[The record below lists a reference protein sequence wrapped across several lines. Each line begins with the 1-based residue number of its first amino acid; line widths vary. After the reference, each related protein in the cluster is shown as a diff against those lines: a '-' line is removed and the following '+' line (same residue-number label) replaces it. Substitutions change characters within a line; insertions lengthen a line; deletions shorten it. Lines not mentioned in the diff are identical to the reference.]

1 MRQNY
6 KRLLAALVLMSATQ
20 TSSVVQAEG
29 IRLVGPSGEVQSS
42 PSYAEDIERALPA
55 PPANTQPS
63 RFFGPTGENQTLWS
77 IASELRPSRGVTVQ
91 QTLLA
96 IYRINPQAFENQN
109 IHELIPGSRL
119 RVPSLEQV
127 QSATTAQAVAIMKAH
142 EAKLKQPKPTNRA
155 TPAQRVTEQPK
166 PQIKVEP
173 KPAAKP
179 ETVAATEPKPTPKTI
194 PVIPAPPVTT
204 SPQGEKQV
212 SALKDKLQGSQSE
225 LESLEAKNHRLRLM
239 LSEVQ
244 SEVETLKSELND
256 EERIRSEVEKLLA
269 EERQRLAEQQRMQPS
284 TMDKILSNGWLVGL
298 AALIPGALIALLVVM
313 LLGRRSKAK
322 EEDAA
327 AQEQKNVDPLAAP
340 IGLAA
345 ADELDEEL
353 TLDDELFAD
362 EDINTQSLQ
371 EEKSD
376 LEEDVFANLDDEE
389 LDFNL
394 EGDDDPFADIGDD
407 GDLDVGLDEF
417 ESSNNGIQVNGEEKA
432 LGLEEMERALDE
444 VAPELEVLDDDESG
458 FDLSDDANEKSD
470 SLSDDAFAE
479 LLAADEPSEELPS
492 DTVDQDMLDDL
503 FAELGNDDFDLDT
516 DEPEL
521 KQPVSDDDFSVGEA
535 SDDDIDKLL
544 AQYEQP
550 ASESEVREADA
561 NEGPVLDENSTELLD
576 ELIDF
581 DEDDTDEFDPLNELE
596 AISGFEGDDSIE
608 ELDADSTD
616 LLDELIDDVT
626 SELDEETEA
635 DLDPFDDLIREDES
649 PEQNKSE
656 EEELLKSLGF
666 GESDADEKPSPVV
679 ESEQTHE
686 DQDIESGLDIDAL
699 LSESQPDTQQAV
711 EDQPLTEPEA
721 TSEPFSSD
729 EFLGDL
735 EDLSPENDPLMSEL
749 DDLFES
755 DSEELLPTEQEK
767 ADFSAELDALFDSED
782 DLPQQVEKTQ
792 AEIEE
797 ASSLQQE
804 ATDTDSTQEPSVE
817 SDAEVQPH
825 VEQEEDIP
833 AFTPTPNTIENEFG
847 VPQEEDWLLDEPELE
862 PETESTN
869 DSEEEFNFDE
879 LDLPEFSEEDALAS
893 MAGEPA
899 LETSESVESEQ
910 VEAGLPTESE
920 DEFNFDE
927 LDLPEFSEEDAL
939 ASMADE
945 PELETSES
953 VKPEQVE
960 ADLSAESEEEFNFD
974 ELDLPEFSEEDAL
987 VSMAGEPAL
996 ETSESVK
1003 PEQVEA
1009 DLPTESEEEFN
1020 FDELDLP
1027 EFSEEDALASMAGGP
1042 ALETSESVE
1051 PEQVEADLPT
1061 ESEDEFNFDELD
1073 LPEFSEEDALASMTD
1088 EPELETSES
1097 VEPEQVEAD
1106 LPTESEDEF
1115 NFDELDLPEFS
1126 EEDALASMADEP
1138 ELETSESV
1146 EPEQV
1151 EADLPAES
1159 EDEFNFDE
1167 LDLPEFSEEDALASM
1182 VDEPELETS
1191 ESIELEQVEAD
1202 LPTESEEEFNFDE
1215 LDLPEFS
1222 EEDALASMEE
1232 EPELPSSETADI
1244 EPISGED
1251 EELSFDDQDLPEFN
1265 EEDVLASMNEGAS
1278 GSPKVEAETSRPAI
1292 QADNDHDALFEVFA
1306 QQNGFDTDPE
1316 VQPTAT
1322 EGEPLSNLDDESSMA
1337 NLLAEDANSEVFE
1350 GKLDSDTIASAGMD
1364 FETML
1369 DVGDDWD
1376 GFKPAADNVSST
1388 EEVPEDQRDV
1398 WNSSDALSQP
1408 EIAQENW
1415 AEQSDLD
1422 DFDPKK
1428 NQFMTI
1434 DELMAQVDR
1443 EGGEFEEEDLK
1454 LDVGLN
1460 EFPDVIGEIGD
1471 IDVDSN
1477 AEAAGKLD
1485 LAKIYL
1491 EMNDSQGAIK
1501 LLEEA
1506 IVYGEDDIRREA
1518 KSLIDAING
1527 R

>member
-127 QSATTAQAVAIMKAH
+127 QSATTEQAVAIMKAH

-173 KPAAKP
+173 KPVAPKP
-179 ETVAATEPKPTPKTI
+179 ETTVAAEPKPVQKTI
-194 PVIPAPPVTT
+194 PVIPAPPVNT

-225 LESLEAKNHRLRLM
+225 LESLEEKNHRLRLM

-244 SEVETLKSELND
+244 SEVETLKNELND

-284 TMDKILSNGWLVGL
+284 TVDKILSNGWLVGL
-298 AALIPGALIALLVVM
+298 AALIPGALLALLVVM
-313 LLGRRSKAK
+313 LLGRRSKNK
-322 EEDAA
+322 EEEPA
-327 AQEQKNVDPLAAP
+327 AQSPQETDPLAAP

-345 ADELDEEL
+345 TDELDEEL

-362 EDINTQSLQ
+362 EDINTQATQ
-371 EEKSD
+371 EEKPD

-394 EGDDDPFADIGDD
+394 EGDDDPFAGIGDD

-444 VAPELEVLDDDESG
+444 VAPELEVLDDDEAG
-458 FDLSDDANEKSD
+458 FDLSDDTNEKAD

-479 LLAADEPSEELPS
+479 LLAADEPSEELSS

-521 KQPVSDDDFSVGEA
+521 KQPVSDDDFSAGEA

-550 ASESEVREADA
+550 VTESTEVEGDASEDA
-561 NEGPVLDENSTELLD
+561 VLDENSTDLLD

-581 DEDDTDEFDPLNELE
+581 DEDETDDEFDPLNELE
-596 AISGFEGDDSIE
+596 ALSGFEGDDSIE

-616 LLDELIDDVT
+616 LLDEIIDDVT
-626 SELDEETEA
+626 PELDEETGTETE
-635 DLDPFDDLIREDES
+635 LDPFDDLIREDES
-649 PEQNKSE
+649 PAQNKSQ
-656 EEELLKSLGF
+656 EEELLASLGF
-666 GESDADEKPSPVV
+666 GEPDGDEKPSSIA
-679 ESEQTHE
+679 ESEPAHE
-686 DQDIESGLDIDAL
+686 EPEIESGLDIDAL
-699 LSESQPDTQQAV
+699 LSDSQPDPQQTAP
-711 EDQPLTEPEA
+711 EQPLTEPETA
-721 TSEPFSSD
+721 SEPFSSD

-755 DSEELLPTEQEK
+755 DSEELQPTEQEK
-767 ADFSAELDALFDSED
+767 ADFSAELDALFDTED
-782 DLPQQVEKTQ
+782 DLTQQQVEEPQ

-797 ASSLQQE
+797 SSPQ
-804 ATDTDSTQEPSVE
+804 
-817 SDAEVQPH
+817 
-825 VEQEEDIP
+825 QEEDANSKSTQDASVEPDAKVPPQVDTEEDAP
-833 AFTPTPNTIENEFG
+833 AFTPTPNTVENEFG

-862 PETESTN
+862 SDTQPEQEQNSGNKSEPESSELASETDSATN
-869 DSEEEFNFDE
+869 AEEEFNFDE
-879 LDLPEFSEEDALAS
+879 LELPEFGEEDALASMADESALDESESIEPERSEAESATEAEEEFDFDELELPEFSEEDALAS
-893 MAGEPA
+893 MAGEPT
-899 LETSESVESEQ
+899 LDEPESIEPERSEAESAT
-910 VEAGLPTESE
+910 EAEE
-920 DEFNFDE
+920 EFDFDE
-927 LDLPEFSEEDAL
+927 LE
-939 ASMADE
+939 
-945 PELETSES
+945 
-953 VKPEQVE
+953 
-960 ADLSAESEEEFNFD
+960 
-974 ELDLPEFSEEDAL
+974 
-987 VSMAGEPAL
+987 
-996 ETSESVK
+996 
-1003 PEQVEA
+1003 
-1009 DLPTESEEEFN
+1009 
-1020 FDELDLP
+1020 LP
-1027 EFSEEDALASMAGGP
+1027 EFSEEDALASMAGEP
-1042 ALETSESVE
+1042 TLDEPESIEPERSEAESVT
-1051 PEQVEADLPT
+1051 EA
-1061 ESEDEFNFDELD
+1061 EEEFDFDEL
-1073 LPEFSEEDALASMTD
+1073 E
-1088 EPELETSES
+1088 
-1097 VEPEQVEAD
+1097 
-1106 LPTESEDEF
+1106 
-1115 NFDELDLPEFS
+1115 LPEFS
-1126 EEDALASMADEP
+1126 EEDALASMAGEPTLDEP
-1138 ELETSESV
+1138 ESI
-1146 EPEQV
+1146 EPERS
-1151 EADLPAES
+1151 EAES
-1159 EDEFNFDE
+1159 ATEAEEEFDFDE
-1167 LDLPEFSEEDALASM
+1167 LE
-1182 VDEPELETS
+1182 
-1191 ESIELEQVEAD
+1191 
-1202 LPTESEEEFNFDE
+1202 
-1215 LDLPEFS
+1215 LPEFS

-1265 EEDVLASMNEGAS
+1265 EEDVLASMNESA
-1278 GSPKVEAETSRPAI
+1278 PETPNVETETSRPTL

-1306 QQNGFDTDPE
+1306 QQNGFDTEPE

-1322 EGEPLSNLDDESSMA
+1322 EGEPLSDLDDESSMA
-1337 NLLAEDANSEVFE
+1337 NLLAEDASSEVFE
-1350 GKLDSDTIASAGMD
+1350 GQLDSDTIASAGMD

-1376 GFKPAADNVSST
+1376 GFKPAADSVSST
-1388 EEVPEDQRDV
+1388 EDVPEDQRDV

-1434 DELMAQVDR
+1434 DELMAQVDK

-1471 IDVDSN
+1471 VDVDSN

>member
-127 QSATTAQAVAIMKAH
+127 QSATTEQAVAIMKAH

-173 KPAAKP
+173 KPVAPKP
-179 ETVAATEPKPTPKTI
+179 ETTVAAEPKPVQKTI
-194 PVIPAPPVTT
+194 PVIPAPPVNT

-225 LESLEAKNHRLRLM
+225 LESLEEKNHRLRLM

-244 SEVETLKSELND
+244 SEVETLKNELND

-284 TMDKILSNGWLVGL
+284 TIDKILSNGWLVGL
-298 AALIPGALIALLVVM
+298 AALIPGALLALLVVM
-313 LLGRRSKAK
+313 LLGRRSKNK
-322 EEDAA
+322 EEEPDEQSP
-327 AQEQKNVDPLAAP
+327 QETDPLAAP

-345 ADELDEEL
+345 TDELDEEL

-362 EDINTQSLQ
+362 EDINTQATQ
-371 EEKSD
+371 EEKPD

-394 EGDDDPFADIGDD
+394 EGDDDPFAGIGDD

-444 VAPELEVLDDDESG
+444 VAPELEVLDDDEAG
-458 FDLSDDANEKSD
+458 FDLSDDTNEKAD

-479 LLAADEPSEELPS
+479 LLAADEPSEELAS

-521 KQPVSDDDFSVGEA
+521 KQPVSDDDFSAGEA

-550 ASESEVREADA
+550 VTEPTEVEGDASEDA
-561 NEGPVLDENSTELLD
+561 VLDENSTDLLD

-581 DEDDTDEFDPLNELE
+581 DEDETDDEFDPLNELE
-596 AISGFEGDDSIE
+596 ALSGFEGDDSIE

-626 SELDEETEA
+626 PELDEETGTETE
-635 DLDPFDDLIREDES
+635 LDPFDDLIREDES
-649 PEQNKSE
+649 PAQTKSE
-656 EEELLKSLGF
+656 EEELLASLGF
-666 GESDADEKPSPVV
+666 GEPDGDEKPSSIAD
-679 ESEQTHE
+679 SEPAHE
-686 DQDIESGLDIDAL
+686 EPEIESGLDIDAL
-699 LSESQPDTQQAV
+699 LSDSQPDPQQTAP
-711 EDQPLTEPEA
+711 EQPLTEPE
-721 TSEPFSSD
+721 TDSEPFSSD

-749 DDLFES
+749 DYLFES
-755 DSEELLPTEQEK
+755 DSEELQPTEQEN
-767 ADFSAELDALFDSED
+767 ADFSAELDALFDTED
-782 DLPQQVEKTQ
+782 DLAQQQVEEPQ

-797 ASSLQQE
+797 SSPQ
-804 ATDTDSTQEPSVE
+804 
-817 SDAEVQPH
+817 
-825 VEQEEDIP
+825 QEEDANSKSTQDASVEPDAKVPPQVETVEDAP
-833 AFTPTPNTIENEFG
+833 AFTPTPNTVENEFG

-862 PETESTN
+862 SETQPEQEQNSGNKSEPESSELASETDSATN
-869 DSEEEFNFDE
+869 AEEEFNFDE
-879 LDLPEFSEEDALAS
+879 LELPEFSEEDALAS

-899 LETSESVESEQ
+899 FDDPESIEPESSEAESATAAE
-910 VEAGLPTESE
+910 E
-920 DEFNFDE
+920 EFDFDE

-945 PELETSES
+945 PVFGEPES
-953 VKPEQVE
+953 VEPERSE
-960 ADLSAESEEEFNFD
+960 AESATEAEEEFDFD
-974 ELDLPEFSEEDAL
+974 ELE
-987 VSMAGEPAL
+987 
-996 ETSESVK
+996 
-1003 PEQVEA
+1003 
-1009 DLPTESEEEFN
+1009 
-1020 FDELDLP
+1020 LP
-1027 EFSEEDALASMAGGP
+1027 EFSEEDALASMAGEP
-1042 ALETSESVE
+1042 TFDDPESIE
-1051 PEQVEADLPT
+1051 PESSEAESAT
-1061 ESEDEFNFDELD
+1061 EAEEEFDFDELE
-1073 LPEFSEEDALASMTD
+1073 LPEFG
-1088 EPELETSES
+1088 
-1097 VEPEQVEAD
+1097 
-1106 LPTESEDEF
+1106 
-1115 NFDELDLPEFS
+1115 
-1126 EEDALASMADEP
+1126 EEDALASMADESA
-1138 ELETSESV
+1138 L
-1146 EPEQV
+1146 
-1151 EADLPAES
+1151 
-1159 EDEFNFDE
+1159 DE
-1167 LDLPEFSEEDALASM
+1167 
-1182 VDEPELETS
+1182 S
-1191 ESIELEQVEAD
+1191 ESIEPERSEAESA
-1202 LPTESEEEFNFDE
+1202 TEAEEEFDFDE

-1232 EPELPSSETADI
+1232 EPKLPSSETADI

-1265 EEDVLASMNEGAS
+1265 EEDVLASMNESA
-1278 GSPKVEAETSRPAI
+1278 PETPNVEAETSRPTL

-1306 QQNGFDTDPE
+1306 QQNGFDTEPE

-1322 EGEPLSNLDDESSMA
+1322 EGEPLSDLDDESSMA
-1337 NLLAEDANSEVFE
+1337 NLLAEDASSEVFE
-1350 GKLDSDTIASAGMD
+1350 GQLDSDTIASAGMD

-1376 GFKPAADNVSST
+1376 GFKLAADSVSSAD
-1388 EEVPEDQRDV
+1388 EVPEDQRDV

-1434 DELMAQVDR
+1434 DELMAQVDK

-1471 IDVDSN
+1471 VDVDSN

>member
-127 QSATTAQAVAIMKAH
+127 QSATTEQAVAIMKAH

-173 KPAAKP
+173 KPVAPKP
-179 ETVAATEPKPTPKTI
+179 ETTVAAEPKPVQKTI
-194 PVIPAPPVTT
+194 PVIPAPPVNT

-225 LESLEAKNHRLRLM
+225 LESLEEKNHRLRLM

-244 SEVETLKSELND
+244 SEVETLKNELND

-284 TMDKILSNGWLVGL
+284 TIDKILSNGWLVGL
-298 AALIPGALIALLVVM
+298 AALIPGALLALLVVM
-313 LLGRRSKAK
+313 LLGRRSKNK
-322 EEDAA
+322 EEEPAEQSP
-327 AQEQKNVDPLAAP
+327 QETDPLAAP

-345 ADELDEEL
+345 TDELDEEL

-362 EDINTQSLQ
+362 EDINTQATQ
-371 EEKSD
+371 EEKPD

-394 EGDDDPFADIGDD
+394 EGDDDPFAGIGDD

-444 VAPELEVLDDDESG
+444 VAPELEVLDDDEAG
-458 FDLSDDANEKSD
+458 FDLSDDTNEKAD

-521 KQPVSDDDFSVGEA
+521 KQPVSDDDFSAGEA

-550 ASESEVREADA
+550 VTESTEVEGDVSEDA
-561 NEGPVLDENSTELLD
+561 VLDENSTDLLD

-581 DEDDTDEFDPLNELE
+581 DEDETDDEFDPLNELE
-596 AISGFEGDDSIE
+596 ALSGFEGDDSIE

-626 SELDEETEA
+626 SELDEETGTETE
-635 DLDPFDDLIREDES
+635 LDPFDDLIREDES
-649 PEQNKSE
+649 PAQNKSE
-656 EEELLKSLGF
+656 EEELLASLGF
-666 GESDADEKPSPVV
+666 GEPDGEEKPSSIA
-679 ESEQTHE
+679 ESEPTHE
-686 DQDIESGLDIDAL
+686 EPEIESGLDIDAL
-699 LSESQPDTQQAV
+699 LSDSQPDPQQTAP
-711 EDQPLTEPEA
+711 EQPLTEPKTA
-721 TSEPFSSD
+721 SEPFSSD

-755 DSEELLPTEQEK
+755 DSEELQPTEQEK
-767 ADFSAELDALFDSED
+767 ADFSAELDALFDTED
-782 DLPQQVEKTQ
+782 DLAQQQVEEPQ

-797 ASSLQQE
+797 SSPQ
-804 ATDTDSTQEPSVE
+804 
-817 SDAEVQPH
+817 
-825 VEQEEDIP
+825 QEEDANSKSTQDASVEPDAKVPPQVETEEDAP
-833 AFTPTPNTIENEFG
+833 AFTPTPNTVENEFG

-862 PETESTN
+862 SETQPEQEQNSGNKSEPESSELASETESATN
-869 DSEEEFNFDE
+869 AEEEFDFDELDLPEFSEEDALASMADEPAFDDPESIEPERSEAESATEAEEELDFDELELPEFSEEDALASMAGEPTLDESESIEPERSEADSATEAEDEFNFDE

-893 MAGEPA
+893 MAGEPT
-899 LETSESVESEQ
+899 LDESDSIEPERSEAESAT
-910 VEAGLPTESE
+910 EAEE
-920 DEFNFDE
+920 EFDFDE
-927 LDLPEFSEEDAL
+927 LE
-939 ASMADE
+939 
-945 PELETSES
+945 
-953 VKPEQVE
+953 
-960 ADLSAESEEEFNFD
+960 
-974 ELDLPEFSEEDAL
+974 
-987 VSMAGEPAL
+987 
-996 ETSESVK
+996 
-1003 PEQVEA
+1003 
-1009 DLPTESEEEFN
+1009 
-1020 FDELDLP
+1020 LP
-1027 EFSEEDALASMAGGP
+1027 EFSEEDALASMAGEP
-1042 ALETSESVE
+1042 TFDDPESIE
-1051 PEQVEADLPT
+1051 PESSEADSAT
-1061 ESEDEFNFDELD
+1061 EAEEEFDFDELE
-1073 LPEFSEEDALASMTD
+1073 LPEFG
-1088 EPELETSES
+1088 
-1097 VEPEQVEAD
+1097 
-1106 LPTESEDEF
+1106 
-1115 NFDELDLPEFS
+1115 
-1126 EEDALASMADEP
+1126 EEDALASMADESA
-1138 ELETSESV
+1138 L
-1146 EPEQV
+1146 
-1151 EADLPAES
+1151 
-1159 EDEFNFDE
+1159 DE
-1167 LDLPEFSEEDALASM
+1167 
-1182 VDEPELETS
+1182 S
-1191 ESIELEQVEAD
+1191 ESIEPERSEAESA
-1202 LPTESEEEFNFDE
+1202 TEAEEEFDFDE
-1215 LDLPEFS
+1215 LELPEFS

-1244 EPISGED
+1244 EPISED

-1265 EEDVLASMNEGAS
+1265 EEDVLASMNESA
-1278 GSPKVEAETSRPAI
+1278 PETPNVEAETSRPTL

-1306 QQNGFDTDPE
+1306 QQNGFDTEPE

-1322 EGEPLSNLDDESSMA
+1322 EGEPLSDLDDESSMA
-1337 NLLAEDANSEVFE
+1337 NLLAEDASSEVFE
-1350 GKLDSDTIASAGMD
+1350 GQLDSDTIASAGMD

-1376 GFKPAADNVSST
+1376 GFKPAADSVSSAD
-1388 EEVPEDQRDV
+1388 EVPEDQRDV

-1434 DELMAQVDR
+1434 DELMAQVDK

-1471 IDVDSN
+1471 VDVDSN

>member
-173 KPAAKP
+173 KPATKP

-225 LESLEAKNHRLRLM
+225 LDSLEEKNHRLRLM

-298 AALIPGALIALLVVM
+298 AALIPGALLALLVVM
-313 LLGRRSKAK
+313 LLGRRSKAR
-322 EEDAA
+322 EEAVE
-327 AQEQKNVDPLAAP
+327 QEQQNVDPLAAP

-458 FDLSDDANEKSD
+458 FDLSDDVNEKSD

-666 GESDADEKPSPVV
+666 GEPDADEKPSSVV

-699 LSESQPDTQQAV
+699 LSESQPDTQQAAK
-711 EDQPLTEPEA
+711 EQPLTEPEA
-721 TSEPFSSD
+721 ASEPFSND

-792 AEIEE
+792 TEIEE

-817 SDAEVQPH
+817 SGAEVQPH

-899 LETSESVESEQ
+899 LETSESVEPEQIEADLPAESEEEFNFDELDLPEFSEEDALASMAGEPTLETSESVESEQ

-953 VKPEQVE
+953 VK
-960 ADLSAESEEEFNFD
+960 
-974 ELDLPEFSEEDAL
+974 
-987 VSMAGEPAL
+987 
-996 ETSESVK
+996 
-1003 PEQVEA
+1003 
-1009 DLPTESEEEFN
+1009 
-1020 FDELDLP
+1020 
-1027 EFSEEDALASMAGGP
+1027 
-1042 ALETSESVE
+1042 
-1051 PEQVEADLPT
+1051 
-1061 ESEDEFNFDELD
+1061 
-1073 LPEFSEEDALASMTD
+1073 
-1088 EPELETSES
+1088 
-1097 VEPEQVEAD
+1097 PEQVEAD

-1202 LPTESEEEFNFDE
+1202 LPTEFEEEFNFDE

-1278 GSPKVEAETSRPAI
+1278 ESPKVEAETSRPAI

-1471 IDVDSN
+1471 IDVDNN

>member
-225 LESLEAKNHRLRLM
+225 LDSLEEKNHRLRLM

-322 EEDAA
+322 EEDVA
-327 AQEQKNVDPLAAP
+327 AQEQQNVDPLAAP

-376 LEEDVFANLDDEE
+376 LKEDVFANLDDEE

-666 GESDADEKPSPVV
+666 GEPDADEKPSPVV
-679 ESEQTHE
+679 GSEQTHE

-721 TSEPFSSD
+721 ASEPFSSD

-792 AEIEE
+792 TEIEE

-804 ATDTDSTQEPSVE
+804 ATDTDSTQEPYVE

-869 DSEEEFNFDE
+869 DSEDE
-879 LDLPEFSEEDALAS
+879 L
-893 MAGEPA
+893 
-899 LETSESVESEQ
+899 
-910 VEAGLPTESE
+910 
-920 DEFNFDE
+920 
-927 LDLPEFSEEDAL
+927 
-939 ASMADE
+939 
-945 PELETSES
+945 
-953 VKPEQVE
+953 
-960 ADLSAESEEEFNFD
+960 
-974 ELDLPEFSEEDAL
+974 
-987 VSMAGEPAL
+987 
-996 ETSESVK
+996 
-1003 PEQVEA
+1003 
-1009 DLPTESEEEFN
+1009 
-1020 FDELDLP
+1020 
-1027 EFSEEDALASMAGGP
+1027 
-1042 ALETSESVE
+1042 
-1051 PEQVEADLPT
+1051 
-1061 ESEDEFNFDELD
+1061 
-1073 LPEFSEEDALASMTD
+1073 
-1088 EPELETSES
+1088 
-1097 VEPEQVEAD
+1097 
-1106 LPTESEDEF
+1106 

-1167 LDLPEFSEEDALASM
+1167 LNLPEFSEEDALASM
-1182 VDEPELETS
+1182 AGEPTLETS
-1191 ESIELEQVEAD
+1191 ESVKPEQVEADLSAESEEEFNFDELDLPEFSEDDALASMAGEPALETSESVEPEQVEADLSAESEEEFNFDELDLPEFSEDDALASMAGEPALETSESVEPEQVEAD
-1202 LPTESEEEFNFDE
+1202 LPAESEEEFNFDE

-1265 EEDVLASMNEGAS
+1265 EEDVLASMNEGAPE
-1278 GSPKVEAETSRPAI
+1278 SPKVEAETSRPAI

-1306 QQNGFDTDPE
+1306 QQNGFDTDPK

>member
-142 EAKLKQPKPTNRA
+142 EAKLKQPKPSNRA

-225 LESLEAKNHRLRLM
+225 LESLEEKNHRLRLM

-322 EEDAA
+322 EEEAA
-327 AQEQKNVDPLAAP
+327 AQEQQNVDPLAAP

-782 DLPQQVEKTQ
+782 DLPQPVEKTQ

-939 ASMADE
+939 ASMAGEPALETSESVESEQFEAGLPTESEDEFNFDELDLPEFSEEDALASMADE

-987 VSMAGEPAL
+987 
-996 ETSESVK
+996 
-1003 PEQVEA
+1003 
-1009 DLPTESEEEFN
+1009 
-1020 FDELDLP
+1020 
-1027 EFSEEDALASMAGGP
+1027 
-1042 ALETSESVE
+1042 
-1051 PEQVEADLPT
+1051 
-1061 ESEDEFNFDELD
+1061 
-1073 LPEFSEEDALASMTD
+1073 ASMT
-1088 EPELETSES
+1088 
-1097 VEPEQVEAD
+1097 
-1106 LPTESEDEF
+1106 
-1115 NFDELDLPEFS
+1115 
-1126 EEDALASMADEP
+1126 DEP

-1278 GSPKVEAETSRPAI
+1278 ESPKVEAETSRPAI

-1471 IDVDSN
+1471 IDVDNN

>member
-173 KPAAKP
+173 KPAAKR

-225 LESLEAKNHRLRLM
+225 LESLEEKNHRLRLM

-327 AQEQKNVDPLAAP
+327 AQEQQNVDPLAAP

-458 FDLSDDANEKSD
+458 FDLSDDTNEKSD

-666 GESDADEKPSPVV
+666 GESDADEKPSSVV

-699 LSESQPDTQQAV
+699 LSESQPDAAK
-711 EDQPLTEPEA
+711 DQPLTEPEA
-721 TSEPFSSD
+721 ASEPFSSD

-792 AEIEE
+792 TEIEE

-804 ATDTDSTQEPSVE
+804 ATDTDSTQEPYVE

-825 VEQEEDIP
+825 VEQEEDTP

-869 DSEEEFNFDE
+869 DSEDE
-879 LDLPEFSEEDALAS
+879 L
-893 MAGEPA
+893 
-899 LETSESVESEQ
+899 
-910 VEAGLPTESE
+910 
-920 DEFNFDE
+920 NFDE

-945 PELETSES
+945 PELET
-953 VKPEQVE
+953 
-960 ADLSAESEEEFNFD
+960 F
-974 ELDLPEFSEEDAL
+974 
-987 VSMAGEPAL
+987 
-996 ETSESVK
+996 ESVK

-1027 EFSEEDALASMAGGP
+1027 EFSEEDALASM
-1042 ALETSESVE
+1042 T
-1051 PEQVEADLPT
+1051 
-1061 ESEDEFNFDELD
+1061 
-1073 LPEFSEEDALASMTD
+1073 
-1088 EPELETSES
+1088 
-1097 VEPEQVEAD
+1097 
-1106 LPTESEDEF
+1106 
-1115 NFDELDLPEFS
+1115 
-1126 EEDALASMADEP
+1126 DEP

-1182 VDEPELETS
+1182 AGEPTLETS
-1191 ESIELEQVEAD
+1191 ESVKPEQVEADLSAESEEEFNFDELDLPEFSEDDALASMAGEPALETSESVEPEQVEAD
-1202 LPTESEEEFNFDE
+1202 LPTESEEEFNFDELDLPEFSEEDALASMAGEPALETSESVEPEQVEADLPAESEEEFNFDE

-1265 EEDVLASMNEGAS
+1265 EEDVLASMNEGAPE
-1278 GSPKVEAETSRPAI
+1278 SPKVEAETSRPAI

>member
-225 LESLEAKNHRLRLM
+225 LESLEEKNHRLRLM

-327 AQEQKNVDPLAAP
+327 AQEQQNVDPLAAP

-458 FDLSDDANEKSD
+458 FDLSDDVNEKSD

-649 PEQNKSE
+649 PELNKSE

-666 GESDADEKPSPVV
+666 GEPDADEKPSSVV

-699 LSESQPDTQQAV
+699 LSESQPDTQQAAK
-711 EDQPLTEPEA
+711 EQPLTEPEA
-721 TSEPFSSD
+721 ASEPFSSD

-953 VKPEQVE
+953 
-960 ADLSAESEEEFNFD
+960 
-974 ELDLPEFSEEDAL
+974 
-987 VSMAGEPAL
+987 
-996 ETSESVK
+996 
-1003 PEQVEA
+1003 
-1009 DLPTESEEEFN
+1009 
-1020 FDELDLP
+1020 
-1027 EFSEEDALASMAGGP
+1027 
-1042 ALETSESVE
+1042 
-1051 PEQVEADLPT
+1051 
-1061 ESEDEFNFDELD
+1061 
-1073 LPEFSEEDALASMTD
+1073 
-1088 EPELETSES
+1088 
-1097 VEPEQVEAD
+1097 
-1106 LPTESEDEF
+1106 
-1115 NFDELDLPEFS
+1115 
-1126 EEDALASMADEP
+1126 
-1138 ELETSESV
+1138 
-1146 EPEQV
+1146 
-1151 EADLPAES
+1151 
-1159 EDEFNFDE
+1159 
-1167 LDLPEFSEEDALASM
+1167 
-1182 VDEPELETS
+1182 
-1191 ESIELEQVEAD
+1191 IELEQVEAD
-1202 LPTESEEEFNFDE
+1202 LPTEFEEEFNFDE

-1278 GSPKVEAETSRPAI
+1278 ESPKVEAETSRPAI

>member
-127 QSATTAQAVAIMKAH
+127 QSATTEQAVAIMKAH

-173 KPAAKP
+173 KTVAPKP
-179 ETVAATEPKPTPKTI
+179 ETTVAAEPKPVQKTI
-194 PVIPAPPVTT
+194 PVIPAPPVNT

-225 LESLEAKNHRLRLM
+225 LESLEEKNHRLRLM

-244 SEVETLKSELND
+244 SEVETLKNELND

-284 TMDKILSNGWLVGL
+284 TIDKVLSNGWLVGL
-298 AALIPGALIALLVVM
+298 AALIPGALLALLVVM
-313 LLGRRSKAK
+313 LLGRRSKNK
-322 EEDAA
+322 EEEPA
-327 AQEQKNVDPLAAP
+327 AQSPQETDPLAAP

-345 ADELDEEL
+345 TDELDEEL

-362 EDINTQSLQ
+362 EDINTQATQ
-371 EEKSD
+371 EEKPD

-394 EGDDDPFADIGDD
+394 EGDDDPFAGIGDD

-444 VAPELEVLDDDESG
+444 VAPELEVLDDDEAG
-458 FDLSDDANEKSD
+458 FDLSDDTNEKAD

-521 KQPVSDDDFSVGEA
+521 KQPVSDDDFSAGEA

-550 ASESEVREADA
+550 VTEPTEVEGDASEDA
-561 NEGPVLDENSTELLD
+561 VLDENSTDLLD

-581 DEDDTDEFDPLNELE
+581 DEDETDDEFDPLNELE
-596 AISGFEGDDSIE
+596 ALSGFEGDDSIE

-626 SELDEETEA
+626 PELDEETGTETE
-635 DLDPFDDLIREDES
+635 LDPFDDLIREDES
-649 PEQNKSE
+649 PAQTKSE
-656 EEELLKSLGF
+656 EEELLASLGF
-666 GESDADEKPSPVV
+666 GEPDGDEKPSSIA
-679 ESEQTHE
+679 ESEPAHE
-686 DQDIESGLDIDAL
+686 EPEIESGLDIDAL
-699 LSESQPDTQQAV
+699 LSDSQPDPQQTAP
-711 EDQPLTEPEA
+711 EQPLTKPE
-721 TSEPFSSD
+721 TDSEPFSSD

-755 DSEELLPTEQEK
+755 DSEELQPTEQEN
-767 ADFSAELDALFDSED
+767 ADFSAELDALFDTED
-782 DLPQQVEKTQ
+782 DLAQQQVEEPQ

-797 ASSLQQE
+797 SSPQ
-804 ATDTDSTQEPSVE
+804 
-817 SDAEVQPH
+817 
-825 VEQEEDIP
+825 QEEDANSKSTQDASVEPDAKVPPQVETVEDAP
-833 AFTPTPNTIENEFG
+833 AFTPTPNTVENEFG

-862 PETESTN
+862 SETQPEQEQNSGNKSEPESSELASETDSATNAEEEFNFDELELPEFSEEDALASMADEPAFDEPEPVEPERSETESATEA
-869 DSEEEFNFDE
+869 EEDELNFDE

-899 LETSESVESEQ
+899 FDDPESIEPESSEAESAT
-910 VEAGLPTESE
+910 EAEE
-920 DEFNFDE
+920 EFDFDE

-945 PELETSES
+945 PAFGEPES
-953 VKPEQVE
+953 VEPECSE
-960 ADLSAESEEEFNFD
+960 AESATEAEEEFDFD
-974 ELDLPEFSEEDAL
+974 ELELPEFSEEDAL
-987 VSMAGEPAL
+987 ASMAGEPTL
-996 ETSESVK
+996 DEPESIEPERSE
-1003 PEQVEA
+1003 VESA
-1009 DLPTESEEEFN
+1009 TEAEELN

-1027 EFSEEDALASMAGGP
+1027 EFSEEDALASMAGEP
-1042 ALETSESVE
+1042 AFDYPESIE
-1051 PEQVEADLPT
+1051 PERSEAESAT
-1061 ESEDEFNFDELD
+1061 EAEEEFDFDEL
-1073 LPEFSEEDALASMTD
+1073 E
-1088 EPELETSES
+1088 
-1097 VEPEQVEAD
+1097 
-1106 LPTESEDEF
+1106 
-1115 NFDELDLPEFS
+1115 
-1126 EEDALASMADEP
+1126 
-1138 ELETSESV
+1138 
-1146 EPEQV
+1146 
-1151 EADLPAES
+1151 
-1159 EDEFNFDE
+1159 
-1167 LDLPEFSEEDALASM
+1167 
-1182 VDEPELETS
+1182 
-1191 ESIELEQVEAD
+1191 
-1202 LPTESEEEFNFDE
+1202 
-1215 LDLPEFS
+1215 LPEFS

-1251 EELSFDDQDLPEFN
+1251 EELSFDDQDLPKFN
-1265 EEDVLASMNEGAS
+1265 EEDVLASMNESA
-1278 GSPKVEAETSRPAI
+1278 PEAPNVEAETSRPTL

-1306 QQNGFDTDPE
+1306 QQNGFDTEPE

-1322 EGEPLSNLDDESSMA
+1322 EGEPLSDLDDESSMA
-1337 NLLAEDANSEVFE
+1337 NLLAEDASSEVFE
-1350 GKLDSDTIASAGMD
+1350 GQLDSDTIASAGMD

-1376 GFKPAADNVSST
+1376 GFKPAADSVSSAD
-1388 EEVPEDQRDV
+1388 EVPEDQRDV

-1434 DELMAQVDR
+1434 DELMAQVDK

-1471 IDVDSN
+1471 VDVDSN

>member
-173 KPAAKP
+173 KPATKP

-225 LESLEAKNHRLRLM
+225 LDSLEEKNHRLRLM

-322 EEDAA
+322 EEEAA
-327 AQEQKNVDPLAAP
+327 AQEQQNVDPLAAP

-458 FDLSDDANEKSD
+458 FDLSDDTNEKSD

-666 GESDADEKPSPVV
+666 GESDAGEKPSSVV

-686 DQDIESGLDIDAL
+686 DPDIESGLDIDAL
-699 LSESQPDTQQAV
+699 LSESQPDTQQAA
-711 EDQPLTEPEA
+711 EEQPLTEPEA
-721 TSEPFSSD
+721 ASEPFSSD

-792 AEIEE
+792 TEIEE

-899 LETSESVESEQ
+899 LETSESVEPEQ
-910 VEAGLPTESE
+910 IEADLPTESE
-920 DEFNFDE
+920 EEFNFDE

-939 ASMADE
+939 ASMAGEPALETSESVE
-945 PELETSES
+945 PEQVEADLPAESEEEFNFDELDLPEFSEEDALASMAGEPTLETSES

-987 VSMAGEPAL
+987 
-996 ETSESVK
+996 
-1003 PEQVEA
+1003 
-1009 DLPTESEEEFN
+1009 
-1020 FDELDLP
+1020 
-1027 EFSEEDALASMAGGP
+1027 
-1042 ALETSESVE
+1042 
-1051 PEQVEADLPT
+1051 
-1061 ESEDEFNFDELD
+1061 
-1073 LPEFSEEDALASMTD
+1073 ASMT
-1088 EPELETSES
+1088 
-1097 VEPEQVEAD
+1097 
-1106 LPTESEDEF
+1106 
-1115 NFDELDLPEFS
+1115 
-1126 EEDALASMADEP
+1126 DEP

-1265 EEDVLASMNEGAS
+1265 EEDVLASMNEGAPE
-1278 GSPKVEAETSRPAI
+1278 SPKVEAETSRPAI

-1471 IDVDSN
+1471 IDVDNN

>member
-173 KPAAKP
+173 KSATKP

-225 LESLEAKNHRLRLM
+225 LESLEEKNHRLRLM

-322 EEDAA
+322 EEEAA
-327 AQEQKNVDPLAAP
+327 AQEQQNVDSLAAP

-362 EDINTQSLQ
+362 EDINAQSLE

-458 FDLSDDANEKSD
+458 FDLSDDTNEKSD

-960 ADLSAESEEEFNFD
+960 ADL
-974 ELDLPEFSEEDAL
+974 
-987 VSMAGEPAL
+987 
-996 ETSESVK
+996 
-1003 PEQVEA
+1003 
-1009 DLPTESEEEFN
+1009 PTESEE
-1020 FDELDLP
+1020 
-1027 EFSEEDALASMAGGP
+1027 
-1042 ALETSESVE
+1042 
-1051 PEQVEADLPT
+1051 
-1061 ESEDEFNFDELD
+1061 EFNFDELD

-1106 LPTESEDEF
+1106 LPAESEDEVNFDEIDLPESSEEDALASMAGEPTLETSESVKPEQVEADLSAESEEEF

-1126 EEDALASMADEP
+1126 EEDALASMAGEP
-1138 ELETSESV
+1138 ALETSESV

-1151 EADLPAES
+1151 EADLPTES
-1159 EDEFNFDE
+1159 EEEFNFDE

-1182 VDEPELETS
+1182 AGEPALETS
-1191 ESIELEQVEAD
+1191 ESVEPEQVEAD
-1202 LPTESEEEFNFDE
+1202 LPAESEEEFNFDE

-1265 EEDVLASMNEGAS
+1265 EEDVLASMNEGAPE
-1278 GSPKVEAETSRPAI
+1278 SPKVEAETSRPAI

-1471 IDVDSN
+1471 IDVDNN

>member
-173 KPAAKP
+173 KPATKP

-225 LESLEAKNHRLRLM
+225 LDSLEEKNHRLRLM

-327 AQEQKNVDPLAAP
+327 AQEQQNVDPLAAP

-362 EDINTQSLQ
+362 EDINAQSLE

-458 FDLSDDANEKSD
+458 FDLSDDTNEKSD

-581 DEDDTDEFDPLNELE
+581 DEDDADEFDPLNELE

-899 LETSESVESEQ
+899 LETSESVE
-910 VEAGLPTESE
+910 
-920 DEFNFDE
+920 
-927 LDLPEFSEEDAL
+927 
-939 ASMADE
+939 
-945 PELETSES
+945 
-953 VKPEQVE
+953 PEQIE
-960 ADLSAESEEEFNFD
+960 ADLPAESEEEFNFD

-987 VSMAGEPAL
+987 ASMAGEPAL

-1027 EFSEEDALASMAGGP
+1027 EFSEEDALASMAGEP
-1042 ALETSESVE
+1042 TLETSESVK
-1051 PEQVEADLPT
+1051 PEQAEADLPT
-1061 ESEDEFNFDELD
+1061 ESEEEFNFDELD
-1073 LPEFSEEDALASMTD
+1073 LPEFSEEDALASMAD
-1088 EPELETSES
+1088 ESELETSES
-1097 VEPEQVEAD
+1097 VKPEQVEAD
-1106 LPTESEDEF
+1106 LPAESEEEF

-1159 EDEFNFDE
+1159 E
-1167 LDLPEFSEEDALASM
+1167 
-1182 VDEPELETS
+1182 
-1191 ESIELEQVEAD
+1191 
-1202 LPTESEEEFNFDE
+1202 EEFNFDE

-1232 EPELPSSETADI
+1232 EPELLSSETADI

-1265 EEDVLASMNEGAS
+1265 EEDVLASMNEGAPE
-1278 GSPKVEAETSRPAI
+1278 SPKVEAETSRPAI

-1322 EGEPLSNLDDESSMA
+1322 EGAPLSNLDDESSMA
-1337 NLLAEDANSEVFE
+1337 NLLAEDASSEVFE

-1443 EGGEFEEEDLK
+1443 EGGEFEEEDLN

>member
-127 QSATTAQAVAIMKAH
+127 QSATTEQAVAIMKAH

-173 KPAAKP
+173 KTVAPKP
-179 ETVAATEPKPTPKTI
+179 ETTVAAEPKPVQKTI
-194 PVIPAPPVTT
+194 PVIPAPPVNT

-225 LESLEAKNHRLRLM
+225 LESLEEKNHRLRLM

-244 SEVETLKSELND
+244 SEVETLKNELND

-284 TMDKILSNGWLVGL
+284 TIDKILSNGWLVGL
-298 AALIPGALIALLVVM
+298 AALIPGALLALLVVM
-313 LLGRRSKAK
+313 LLGRRSKNK
-322 EEDAA
+322 EEEPA
-327 AQEQKNVDPLAAP
+327 AQSPQETDPLAAP

-345 ADELDEEL
+345 TDELDEEL

-362 EDINTQSLQ
+362 EDINTQATQ
-371 EEKSD
+371 EEKPD

-394 EGDDDPFADIGDD
+394 EGDDDPFAGIGDD

-444 VAPELEVLDDDESG
+444 VAPELEVLDDDEAG
-458 FDLSDDANEKSD
+458 FDLSDDTNEKAD

-521 KQPVSDDDFSVGEA
+521 KQPVSDDDFSAGEA

-550 ASESEVREADA
+550 VTESTEVEGDVSEDA
-561 NEGPVLDENSTELLD
+561 VLDENSTDLLD

-581 DEDDTDEFDPLNELE
+581 DEDETDDEFDPLNELE
-596 AISGFEGDDSIE
+596 ALSGFEGDDSIE

-616 LLDELIDDVT
+616 LLDEIIDDVT
-626 SELDEETEA
+626 PELDEETGTETE
-635 DLDPFDDLIREDES
+635 LDPFDDLIREDES
-649 PEQNKSE
+649 PAQTKSE
-656 EEELLKSLGF
+656 EEELLASLGF
-666 GESDADEKPSPVV
+666 GEPDGDEKPSSIA
-679 ESEQTHE
+679 ESEPAHE
-686 DQDIESGLDIDAL
+686 EPEIESGLDIDAL
-699 LSESQPDTQQAV
+699 LSDSQPDPQQTAP
-711 EDQPLTEPEA
+711 EQPLTEPE
-721 TSEPFSSD
+721 TDSEPFSSD

-755 DSEELLPTEQEK
+755 DSEELQPTEQEK
-767 ADFSAELDALFDSED
+767 ADFSAELDALFDTED
-782 DLPQQVEKTQ
+782 DLTQQQVEEPQ

-797 ASSLQQE
+797 
-804 ATDTDSTQEPSVE
+804 PSP
-817 SDAEVQPH
+817 Q
-825 VEQEEDIP
+825 QEEDANSKSTQDASVEPDAKVPPQVETEEDAP
-833 AFTPTPNTIENEFG
+833 AFTPTPNTVENEFG

-862 PETESTN
+862 SDTQPEQEQNSGNKSEPESSELASETDSATN
-869 DSEEEFNFDE
+869 AEEEFDFDELDLPEFSEEDALASMADEPAFDEPEPVEPERSEADSATEAEDEFNFDE

-899 LETSESVESEQ
+899 FDYPESIEPERSEAESATEAEEEFDFDELELPEFSEEDALASMAGEPTLDESESVEPERSEADSAT
-910 VEAGLPTESE
+910 EAE

-945 PELETSES
+945 PAFDDPESIEPERSE
-953 VKPEQVE
+953 VE
-960 ADLSAESEEEFNFD
+960 SATEAEEE
-974 ELDLPEFSEEDAL
+974 L
-987 VSMAGEPAL
+987 
-996 ETSESVK
+996 
-1003 PEQVEA
+1003 
-1009 DLPTESEEEFN
+1009 
-1020 FDELDLP
+1020 
-1027 EFSEEDALASMAGGP
+1027 
-1042 ALETSESVE
+1042 
-1051 PEQVEADLPT
+1051 
-1061 ESEDEFNFDELD
+1061 
-1073 LPEFSEEDALASMTD
+1073 
-1088 EPELETSES
+1088 
-1097 VEPEQVEAD
+1097 
-1106 LPTESEDEF
+1106 

-1138 ELETSESV
+1138 AFD
-1146 EPEQV
+1146 EPESI
-1151 EADLPAES
+1151 EPERSEAES
-1159 EDEFNFDE
+1159 ATEAEEEFDFDE
-1167 LDLPEFSEEDALASM
+1167 LE
-1182 VDEPELETS
+1182 
-1191 ESIELEQVEAD
+1191 
-1202 LPTESEEEFNFDE
+1202 
-1215 LDLPEFS
+1215 LPEFS

-1265 EEDVLASMNEGAS
+1265 EEDVLASMNESA
-1278 GSPKVEAETSRPAI
+1278 PETHNVETETSRPTL

-1306 QQNGFDTDPE
+1306 QQNGLDNEPE
-1316 VQPTAT
+1316 VRPTAT
-1322 EGEPLSNLDDESSMA
+1322 EGEPLGDLDDESSMA
-1337 NLLAEDANSEVFE
+1337 NLLAEDASSEVFE
-1350 GKLDSDTIASAGMD
+1350 GQLDSDTIASAGMD

-1376 GFKPAADNVSST
+1376 GFKPAADSVSST
-1388 EEVPEDQRDV
+1388 EDVPEDQRDV

-1415 AEQSDLD
+1415 AEQSNLD

-1434 DELMAQVDR
+1434 DELMAQVDK

-1471 IDVDSN
+1471 VDVDSN

>member
-127 QSATTAQAVAIMKAH
+127 QSATTEQAVAIMKAH
-142 EAKLKQPKPTNRA
+142 EAKLKQPKLTNRA

-173 KPAAKP
+173 KPVAPKS
-179 ETVAATEPKPTPKTI
+179 ETTVAAEPKPVQKTI
-194 PVIPAPPVTT
+194 PVIPAPPVIT

-225 LESLEAKNHRLRLM
+225 LESLEEKNHRLRLM

-244 SEVETLKSELND
+244 SEVETLKNELND

-284 TMDKILSNGWLVGL
+284 TIDKILSNGWLVGL
-298 AALIPGALIALLVVM
+298 AALIPGALLALLVVM
-313 LLGRRSKAK
+313 LLGRRSKNK
-322 EEDAA
+322 EEEPA
-327 AQEQKNVDPLAAP
+327 AQSPQETDPLAAP

-345 ADELDEEL
+345 TDELDEEL

-362 EDINTQSLQ
+362 EDINTQATQ
-371 EEKSD
+371 EEKPD

-394 EGDDDPFADIGDD
+394 EGDDDPFAGIGDD

-444 VAPELEVLDDDESG
+444 VAPELEVLDDDEAG
-458 FDLSDDANEKSD
+458 FDLSDDTNEKAD

-521 KQPVSDDDFSVGEA
+521 KQPVSDDDFSAGEA

-550 ASESEVREADA
+550 VTESTEVEGDASEDA
-561 NEGPVLDENSTELLD
+561 VLDENSTDLLD

-581 DEDDTDEFDPLNELE
+581 DEDETDDEFDPLNELE
-596 AISGFEGDDSIE
+596 ALSGFEGDDSIE

-616 LLDELIDDVT
+616 LLDEIIDDVT
-626 SELDEETEA
+626 PELDEETGTETE
-635 DLDPFDDLIREDES
+635 LDPFDDLIREDES
-649 PEQNKSE
+649 PAQTKSE
-656 EEELLKSLGF
+656 EEELLASLGF
-666 GESDADEKPSPVV
+666 GEPDGDEKPSSIA
-679 ESEQTHE
+679 ESEPAHE
-686 DQDIESGLDIDAL
+686 EPEIESGLDIDAL
-699 LSESQPDTQQAV
+699 LSDSQPDPQQTAP
-711 EDQPLTEPEA
+711 EQPLTEPE
-721 TSEPFSSD
+721 TDSEPFSSD

-755 DSEELLPTEQEK
+755 DSEELQPTEQEK
-767 ADFSAELDALFDSED
+767 ADFSAELDALFDTED
-782 DLPQQVEKTQ
+782 DLTQQQVEEPQ

-797 ASSLQQE
+797 
-804 ATDTDSTQEPSVE
+804 PSP
-817 SDAEVQPH
+817 Q
-825 VEQEEDIP
+825 QEEDANSKSTQDASVEPDAKVPPQVETVEDAP
-833 AFTPTPNTIENEFG
+833 AFTPTPNTVENEFG

-862 PETESTN
+862 SETQPEQEQNSGNKSEPESSELASETDSATNAEEEFNFDELELPEFSEEDALASMADEPAFDEPEPVEPERSETESATEA
-869 DSEEEFNFDE
+869 EEDELNFDE

-899 LETSESVESEQ
+899 FDDPESIEPESSEAESAT
-910 VEAGLPTESE
+910 EAEE
-920 DEFNFDE
+920 EFDFDE

-945 PELETSES
+945 PAFGEPES
-953 VKPEQVE
+953 VEPERSE
-960 ADLSAESEEEFNFD
+960 AESATEAEEEFDFD
-974 ELDLPEFSEEDAL
+974 ELE
-987 VSMAGEPAL
+987 
-996 ETSESVK
+996 
-1003 PEQVEA
+1003 
-1009 DLPTESEEEFN
+1009 
-1020 FDELDLP
+1020 LP
-1027 EFSEEDALASMAGGP
+1027 EFSEEDALASMAGEP
-1042 ALETSESVE
+1042 TFDDPESIE
-1051 PEQVEADLPT
+1051 PESSEAESAT
-1061 ESEDEFNFDELD
+1061 EAEEEFDFDELE
-1073 LPEFSEEDALASMTD
+1073 LPEFG
-1088 EPELETSES
+1088 
-1097 VEPEQVEAD
+1097 
-1106 LPTESEDEF
+1106 
-1115 NFDELDLPEFS
+1115 
-1126 EEDALASMADEP
+1126 EEDALASMADESA
-1138 ELETSESV
+1138 L
-1146 EPEQV
+1146 
-1151 EADLPAES
+1151 
-1159 EDEFNFDE
+1159 DE
-1167 LDLPEFSEEDALASM
+1167 
-1182 VDEPELETS
+1182 S
-1191 ESIELEQVEAD
+1191 ESIEPERSEAESA
-1202 LPTESEEEFNFDE
+1202 TEAEEEFDFDE

-1265 EEDVLASMNEGAS
+1265 EEDVLASMNESA
-1278 GSPKVEAETSRPAI
+1278 PETPNVEAETSRPTL

-1306 QQNGFDTDPE
+1306 QQNGFDTEPE

-1322 EGEPLSNLDDESSMA
+1322 EGEPLSDLDDESSMA
-1337 NLLAEDANSEVFE
+1337 NLLAEDASSEVFE
-1350 GKLDSDTIASAGMD
+1350 GQLDSDTIASAGMD

-1376 GFKPAADNVSST
+1376 GFKPAADSVSST
-1388 EEVPEDQRDV
+1388 EDVPEDQRDV

-1415 AEQSDLD
+1415 AEQSNLD

-1434 DELMAQVDR
+1434 DELMAQVDK

-1471 IDVDSN
+1471 VDVDSN